1 MTNNKIS
8 NLIKVASVL
17 LLLSGV
23 SVTPASANDESGIAF
38 GVHAGYQGYSG
49 VANLCETTAR
59 AAALEARQDVR
70 YECDR
75 AALMGGAHIRFR
87 IAPEHSIVAAAR
99 ISGDHELKFSS
110 ANTVTIPFSV
120 TTGSVAYEYIASLA
134 PDVDGF
140 LKAGY
145 HTSDWEVNHEL
156 LSEAA
161 TGRFSGFVL
170 GGGFRYNE
178 NLILGYEYFDAGD
191 ELDGGHAIYA
201 GVEFG
206 L

>member
-8 NLIKVASVL
+8 NLIKAAAVL

-23 SVTPASANDESGIAF
+23 SVRPAAANDIAF
-38 GVHAGYQGYSG
+38 GVHAGYQGFTG
-49 VANLCETTAR
+49 VADLCETQAR
-59 AAALEARQDVR
+59 ATALAATVNVN

-75 AALMGGAHIRFR
+75 AALMGGVHIRLGM
-87 IAPEHSIVAAAR
+87 APEHSIMIAAR
-99 ISGDHELKFSS
+99 TSGDHELKFSS
-110 ANTVTIPFSV
+110 ASTITIPFSV
-120 TTGSVAYEYIASLA
+120 TTGSVAYEYITSLA
-134 PDVDGF
+134 PDVDG
-140 LKAGY
+140 LLRVGY
-145 HTSDWEVNHEL
+145 HTSDWEINHEL
-156 LSEAA
+156 LSEVA

>member
-1 MTNNKIS
+1 MTNNKIL
-8 NLIKVASVL
+8 NLLKVAAVL

-23 SVTPASANDESGIAF
+23 SVRPAGANEGIAF
-38 GVHAGYQGYSG
+38 GVHAGYQGFTG
-49 VANLCETTAR
+49 VGSLCENTAKAIATAATTI
-59 AAALEARQDVR
+59 VSF
-70 YECDR
+70 ECDR
-75 AALMGGAHIRFR
+75 ATLMGGAHIRFR
-87 IAPEHSIVAAAR
+87 MAPEHSIVAAAR

-120 TTGSVAYEYIASLA
+120 TTGSAAYEYIAPIGG
-134 PDVDGF
+134 PDVEGF

-145 HTSDWEVNHEL
+145 HFSDWEINHEAL
-156 LSEAA
+156 NEDN
-161 TGRFSGFVL
+161 TGGFNGFVL

-178 NLILGYEYFDAGD
+178 TLILGYEYFDAGE
-191 ELDGGHAIYA
+191 ELEGGHALYA